1 MSPQKLYEEERRNN
15 YQVKQSMLLND
26 FFAQSTYGISN
37 LKAVHKPT
45 HGGKQSIDL
54 FIGELKKRI
63 IYFSKLQYLK
73 TFEHNQNPRSKKF
86 AVGNFPYQSI
96 HSPQYKKLSHTQINK
111 DIASRSAYLKRTYKP
126 QILTKT

>member
-1 MSPQKLYEEERRNN
+1 MISLPK
-15 YQVKQSMLLND
+15 
-26 FFAQSTYGISN
+26 STYGISN